1 MKKVRIIGSMAV
13 VGGLIFSAGCGT
25 TRVQEEPVAPVVM
38 PPTTEV
44 VSPVEVK
51 AEPKAEAVVESKAYV
66 VKPGDS
72 LGSIAKRFK
81 VSTKDIIKLN
91 SISNPNKIRVGQKL
105 KLPGSVEL
113 SAADTAS
120 APVVKTA
127 HKKSAKAAAKS
138 APVVASGD
146 VYVVKSG
153 DMLGSIAVAHKT
165 TTRAIKQ
172 LNGLTSDRL
181 QVGQKLKLPKG
192 SAASAVKEGTAP
204 VSAPADATVTPDA
217 APAQPAVDVL
227 PPKSN
232 DVLHVVE
239 LNQDLNSIAMM
250 YGVRAEEVMTLNNL
264 SSPDVKPGQT
274 LKIPPPVE

>member
-1 MKKVRIIGSMAV
+1 MKKARIIGSVVV
-13 VGGLIFSAGCGT
+13 VGGLMFSAGCGT
-25 TRVQEEPVAPVVM
+25 TRVQEEPTGTVVM

-44 VSPVEVK
+44 VAPVVDVKPEPRGEV
-51 AEPKAEAVVESKAYV
+51 VVESKAYV

-72 LGSIAKRFK
+72 LGAIAKRFK

-91 SISNPNKIRVGQKL
+91 SLTNPNKIRVGQKL
-105 KLPGSVEL
+105 KLPGNVEL
-113 SAADTAS
+113 SAADTATV
-120 APVVKTA
+120 PVAKGA
-127 HKKSAKAAAKS
+127 HKKVAKPAVKS
-138 APVVASGD
+138 APVTASGD

-153 DMLGSIAVAHKT
+153 DMIGSIAVAHKT
-165 TTRAIKQ
+165 TSKAIKQ

-192 SAASAVKEGTAP
+192 SAAPAIKDAT
-204 VSAPADATVTPDA
+204 APADVVTPEA
-217 APAQPAVDVL
+217 VAPVGAVPVDVI

>member
-1 MKKVRIIGSMAV
+1 MKKARLIGSV
-13 VGGLIFSAGCGT
+13 VVAGGLMFSAGCGT
-25 TRVQEEPVAPVVM
+25 TRVQEAPTTPVVM

-44 VSPVEVK
+44 VAPVEVK
-51 AEPKAEAVVESKAYV
+51 AEPKVEAVVESKAYV
-66 VKPGDS
+66 VKAGDS

-91 SISNPNKIRVGQKL
+91 SITNPNKIRVGQKL
-105 KLPGSVEL
+105 KLPGNVEL
-113 SAADTAS
+113 SAADAATVPAT
-120 APVVKTA
+120 KGA
-127 HKKSAKAAAKS
+127 HKKVAKAAVKS
-138 APVVASGD
+138 APVTASGD
-146 VYVVKSG
+146 VYVVKAG
-153 DMLGSIAVAHKT
+153 DMIGSIAVAHKT
-165 TTRAIKQ
+165 TSKAIKQ
-172 LNGLTSDRL
+172 LNSLSSDRL

-192 SAASAVKEGTAP
+192 SAAPAATTEKA
-204 VSAPADATVTPDA
+204 APADAAVTPDA
-217 APAQPAVDVL
+217 AVAPVAPAADVI

>member
-1 MKKVRIIGSMAV
+1 MKKVRMIGSMAV
-13 VGGLIFSAGCGT
+13 VGGLMFSAGCGT
-25 TRVQEEPVAPVVM
+25 TRVQEEPVTPVVM

-44 VSPVEVK
+44 VAPVEVLPT
-51 AEPKAEAVVESKAYV
+51 PKVEAVVESKAYV
-66 VKPGDS
+66 VKSGDS

-91 SISNPNKIRVGQKL
+91 SITNPNKIRVGQKL

-113 SAADTAS
+113 SAADAAP
-120 APVVKTA
+120 APVAKTPY
-127 HKKSAKAAAKS
+127 KKSTKAAVKS

-165 TTRAIKQ
+165 TARAIKQ

-181 QVGQKLKLPKG
+181 QIGQKLKLPKG
-192 SAASAVKEGTAP
+192 SAAPAVKEGATPAP
-204 VSAPADATVTPDA
+204 TDGVVTPDA
-217 APAQPAVDVL
+217 APAQPAADVL

-274 LKIPPPVE
+274 LKIPPPIE

>member
-1 MKKVRIIGSMAV
+1 VKKARIIGSVVV
-13 VGGLIFSAGCGT
+13 VGGLMFSAGCGT
-25 TRVQEEPVAPVVM
+25 TRVQEESTTPVVM

-44 VSPVEVK
+44 VAPVEVK
-51 AEPKAEAVVESKAYV
+51 AEPKVEAVVESKAYV
-66 VKPGDS
+66 VKAGDS

-91 SISNPNKIRVGQKL
+91 SITNPNKIRVGQKL
-105 KLPGSVEL
+105 KLPGNVEL
-113 SAADTAS
+113 SAADVAS
-120 APVVKTA
+120 APVARGT
-127 HKKSAKAAAKS
+127 HKKVAKAAVKS
-138 APVVASGD
+138 APVAASGD

-153 DMLGSIAVAHKT
+153 DMIGSIAVAHKT
-165 TTRAIKQ
+165 TSKAIKQ

-192 SAASAVKEGTAP
+192 SAAPVATTEKAAP
-204 VSAPADATVTPDA
+204 VDAAVTPDA
-217 APAQPAVDVL
+217 VVAPVAVDVI